1 MNDTTHTHQEAEF
14 LADFST
20 FLSWE
25 ATTHDVMDV
34 KKIYFDIAG
43 DIHAGLILAELIYWY
58 LPNKNGESKL
68 RIKRDGHEWIVV
80 PRYEWWERCR
90 LSPRQADGALATLKK
105 AGLIITE
112 RFRYNNSPTTHI
124 RLNGDAF
131 LQRWQRLAK
140 EPLQN
145 PFLPIGENANS
156 RNGENAN
163 SPDGENARS
172 HQTVK
177 TMISPNGELEFP
189 KRGELITETTAETTP
204 ETTAAAANGEAEYQE
219 LANAAN
225 QIAAAAAAEHA
236 KEADSARQAS
246 AEHPEPA
253 EQAQTPPPAPADRP
267 NAFGLFQD
275 NISPL
280 TPIIAD
286 ELRALLDEY
295 PTSWVEDAIHEAV
308 RSGGR
313 NVKYVAAILSRWQTQ
328 GKDQGRNGGS
338 HANTRPSDPR
348 ADRTSQPR
356 RLRDARR
363 VRRQGEAWDDYVAR
377 LAAQGLE
384 PEAIWTRG

>member
-1 MNDTTHTHQEAEF
+1 MNDTTQPHQAAGF

-90 LSPRQADGALATLKK
+90 LSPRQADRALATLKK

-124 RLNGDAF
+124 RLNGGAF
-131 LQRWQRLAK
+131 LERWQRLAK
-140 EPLQN
+140 EPPQN
-145 PFLPIGENANS
+145 PFLPNGENGNS
-156 RNGENAN
+156 PNGENAN

-177 TMISPNGELEFP
+177 TMISPNGELELT

-204 ETTAAAANGEAEYQE
+204 ETTAAAATNGESESQG
-219 LANAAN
+219 LA
-225 QIAAAAAAEHA
+225 AAAAAAEPA
-236 KEADSARQAS
+236 KEADSVELAGTK
-246 AEHPEPA
+246 HPEPA
-253 EQAQTPPPAPADRP
+253 EQAAPSPPPAPTERP
-267 NAFGLFQD
+267 NAFALFED

-280 TPIIAD
+280 TPIIAE
-286 ELRALLDEY
+286 ELGALLDEH
-295 PTSWVEDAIHEAV
+295 PASWVEDAIREAA

-313 NVKYVAAILSRWQTQ
+313 NVKYVAAILSRWQAQ

-338 HANTRPSDPR
+338 HANTRRSDAR
-348 ADRTSQPR
+348 ADRPAQPR
-356 RLRDARR
+356 RERDPRR
-363 VRRQGEAWDDYVAR
+363 VRRHREDWDDYVAR

-384 PEAIWTRG
+384 PEPIRTRR